1 MPQKDFII
9 WLNEKTY
16 MQVDF
21 VTVRGNVVSFTVRL
35 MVIESSGEVNL
46 ARYDAAHETPNL
58 DVYGRRKGQ
67 IRKEWLSGVK
77 PEKVRLQRSWTSSK
91 TMKNMSLSSSAT
103 KPQTT
108 GIAQGPLKS
117 MRETEVI
124 RWLKSEGAVPT
135 PPEIKQRLMKAGHSG
150 TPEER

>member
-77 PEKVRLQRSWTSSK
+77 PEKV
-91 TMKNMSLSSSAT
+91 LSAAIVDF
-103 KPQTT
+103 KQNHE
-108 GIAQGPLKS
+108 KYV
-117 MRETEVI
+117 TEFL
-124 RWLKSEGAVPT
+124 RN
-135 PPEIKQRLMKAGHSG
+135 
-150 TPEER
+150 